1 MMETMANK
9 DRATI
14 GQNERFP
21 LSVLILNPEQTGLKV
36 GVDDLAWAGVGLK
49 ISPVW

>member
-1 MMETMANK
+1 METMANK

-21 LSVLILNPEQTGLKV
+21 LSDMAESLILLNNV
-36 GVDDLAWAGVGLK
+36 GCIACK
-49 ISPVW
+49 IMIYQSK